1 VPPLQPGISSYNAWQ
16 SAMASAPAGRI
27 SLSNSIDAIADID
40 AHAFHA
46 VHHVQLGDTQTGYA
60 VDLDRPLQCC
70 RVKPAATLIAA
81 ISRLMEEFISMAMTF
96 WLCKVFKMT

>member
-1 VPPLQPGISSYNAWQ
+1 MRTLSMPSITSSWV
-16 SAMASAPAGRI
+16 S
-27 SLSNSIDAIADID
+27 
-40 AHAFHA
+40 
-46 VHHVQLGDTQTGYA
+46 A